1 MSQTTIWILI
11 VVALVVA
18 VLLLAISSAILR
30 SLAKEEAA
38 EGVPPSWTQ
47 LVDESLVQ
55 ADAQLRLDIV
65 ERLAIVNS
73 SWSRDV
79 LHQAKKQERNQTVR
93 SAIELALER

>member
-11 VVALVVA
+11 VVALLVA

-30 SLAKEEAA
+30 SLAKEEATEA
-38 EGVPPSWTQ
+38 AAGSWTQ

-73 SWSRDV
+73 AWSRDI
-79 LHQAKKQERNQTVR
+79 LDRAKQQERDQTVR
-93 SAIELALER
+93 SAIELALEQ

>member
-11 VVALVVA
+11 VVALLVA

-38 EGVPPSWTQ
+38 EAAPASWTQ
-47 LVDESLVQ
+47 LVDESLGQ
-55 ADAQLRLDIV
+55 ADTQLRLDVV
-65 ERLAIVNS
+65 ERLAIVNN
-73 SWSRDV
+73 SWSREV
-79 LHQAKKQERNQTVR
+79 LQEAKKQERDQTVR